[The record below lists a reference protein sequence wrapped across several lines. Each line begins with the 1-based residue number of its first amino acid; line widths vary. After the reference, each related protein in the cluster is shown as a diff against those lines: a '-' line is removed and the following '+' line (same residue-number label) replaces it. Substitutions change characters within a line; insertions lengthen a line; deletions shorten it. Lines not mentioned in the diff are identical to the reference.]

1 MNISTIITMRTNY
14 ISADSIF
21 SIQDKFESYISP
33 RGLDIQRSQVQE
45 IRNAMFE
52 FFRTETFQD
61 TYLEIAKDA
70 AKSIGLLHDKLVLQ
84 SVPTPR
90 IFKPGAHGTSFH
102 CDYWYGHGLS
112 TYTVWLPLT
121 PVEAGNSFFI
131 CAEERQRLLYD
142 KLVLTRKFAELEDEL
157 LEFSSPVLPPRGS
170 AFMFHS
176 EVLHGSPKNTSSK
189 TRVSFDFRIGS
200 LADETSTKDL
210 ANYYHFDGARFVLP
224 KHALHGKRVMK
235 YICGGPGK
243 NTFAQHAIIEE
254 SAKRYNMNISE
265 QEAEIERYGFPMFRA
280 YLTGA
285 MKQKHLDGIIVA
297 SQTILDDNAI
307 GLAAVSDVPV
317 WCALENKFLK

>member
-1 MNISTIITMRTNY
+1 MRADY
-14 ISADSIF
+14 IAALPILDV
-21 SIQDKFESYISP
+21 QNQFEGYIALL
-33 RGLDIQRSQVQE
+33 GLDLQQSPAHL

-52 FFRTETFQD
+52 FFRTDAFLD
-61 TYLEIAKDA
+61 SYVVIAEEA
-70 AKSIGLLHDKLVLQ
+70 AGSIGLLSDKLVLQ

-121 PVEAGNSFFI
+121 PVEPGNSFFI
-131 CAEERQRLLYD
+131 CAEKCQRHFYD
-142 KLVLTRKFAELEDEL
+142 TLVRTRKFTELEDEL
-157 LEFSSPVLPPRGS
+157 LEFSAPVLPPKGS

-200 LADETSTKDL
+200 NADETSTKDL
-210 ANYYHFDGARFVLP
+210 ANYFHFDGERFVLP
-224 KHALHGKRVMK
+224 RHALDGKRVLK

-243 NTFAQHAIIEE
+243 NTFAQHVIIEE

-265 QEAEIERYGFPMFRA
+265 QEAEIERYGFPMLQA
-280 YLTGA
+280 YLGGA
-285 MKQKHLDGIIVA
+285 MNHKNLDGIIVA
-297 SQTILDDNAI
+297 SRTVLDDEVI
-307 GLAAVSDVPV
+307 GLASGSGVPV
-317 WCALENKFLK
+317 WCALENMFLN